1 VRSKEASVVFILLCL
16 IWGSTWLGIKVGLEY
31 LPPFLFAGMRFG
43 VASLALLPLGVILKA
58 RIPRDRSSWAHML
71 LLGILQITVP
81 YGLVF
86 WGEQYISSGLA
97 SVLFATLPFFV
108 VIFAQPLIPDER
120 LTVTKILGITAS
132 FIGLVLIFWQDLM
145 GGITASVF
153 GGLAIVGSAA
163 SGGFSNVFAKR
174 YTMHIDPATNILV
187 QSAVSFVLLTGVGL
201 LTETSSDLSFTYTAV
216 AALLYLGVVGSAFA
230 FVGLYWLLKRATATN
245 TSLLAFITPIV
256 ALILGWLVLGETLTL
271 NLSAGTALIL
281 AGVYFTVRPS
291 ARS

>member
-1 VRSKEASVVFILLCL
+1 
-16 IWGSTWLGIKVGLEY
+16 
-31 LPPFLFAGMRFG
+31 
-43 VASLALLPLGVILKA
+43 
-58 RIPRDRSSWAHML
+58 ML